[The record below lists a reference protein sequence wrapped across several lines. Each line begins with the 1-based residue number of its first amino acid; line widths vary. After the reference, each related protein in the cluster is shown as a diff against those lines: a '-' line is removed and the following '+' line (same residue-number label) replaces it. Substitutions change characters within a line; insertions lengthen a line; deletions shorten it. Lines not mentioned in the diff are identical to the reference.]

1 MAVQI
6 YSVKKMPHKSKIE
19 KFYFECAV
27 CEGKSFLKIYGVSV
41 FNVCLCQRCGLVCL
55 NPRMDEKGY
64 MGKFYQNYRYDL
76 FGNYLDD
83 NVDPNES
90 YIKDEIESSASQK
103 IFNDLKNYLP
113 QKAKILD
120 VGCGAGEYL
129 IFFKQNGFDNLV
141 GLDPIPEYCQKL
153 KNFYKIS
160 CYNQSLADFTDR
172 NKKFDCVILS
182 HVIEHFV
189 EPNKALEAI
198 SNLLADDGVLYLRTP
213 DLYRFK
219 NPFSQFCIPHTFY
232 FSPATLEAL
241 LLKHGFKPKGY
252 CENLIPH
259 EMVLL
264 AEKSSGVSEI
274 NYDPGEREKVLPHLR
289 KNKFIFVFFKSVRF
303 AEEVFI
309 KVFGECA
316 YLKAR
321 TFLKNLVVAAIKR
334 LKRK

>member
-1 MAVQI
+1 ML
-6 YSVKKMPHKSKIE
+6 HKNKIE
-19 KFYFECAV
+19 KFYFKCAV

-41 FNVCLCQRCGLVCL
+41 FNVCLCEKCGLVCL

-83 NVDPNES
+83 DVDPDES
-90 YIKDEIESSASQK
+90 YMKGEIEISTSQK
-103 IFNDLKNYLP
+103 LFNDLKNYLP

-129 IFFKQNGFDNLV
+129 IFFKKNGFDNLV

-160 CYNQSLADFTDR
+160 CYNQSLADFADR
-172 NKKFDCVILS
+172 NEKFDCIILS

-189 EPNKALEAI
+189 EPNRALEAI

-213 DLYRFK
+213 DLYKFK

-232 FSPATLEAL
+232 FSSGTLEN
-241 LLKHGFKPKGY
+241 LLKKNGFKVKRY
-252 CENLIPH
+252 FNNLFFPH
-259 EMVLL
+259 EMILL
-264 AEKSSGVSEI
+264 VQKEKGYQEITYDSEEYKRVI
-274 NYDPGEREKVLPHLR
+274 RYLR
-289 KNKFIFVFFKSVRF
+289 KNKAYFVLFKLIRFI
-303 AEEVFI
+303 EEIFI
-309 KVFGECA
+309 KIFGENA
-316 YLKAR
+316 YLKIR
-321 TFLKNLVVAAIKR
+321 ISLKNRAVSVIK
-334 LKRK
+334 KYRKFRNPK